1 MGAAKNGRGH
11 PKQKIS
17 TIHKVTKSIEVH
29 DPAVGLLLR
38 KKSSGYDIVQ
48 FHKKEPIS
56 QK

>member
-17 TIHKVTKSIEVH
+17 TIHKVSKSIEVH